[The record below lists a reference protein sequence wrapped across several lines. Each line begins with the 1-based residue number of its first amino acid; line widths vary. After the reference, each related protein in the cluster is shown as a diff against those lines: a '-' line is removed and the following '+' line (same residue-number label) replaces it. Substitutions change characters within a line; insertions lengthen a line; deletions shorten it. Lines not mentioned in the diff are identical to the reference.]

1 MRITNLSSNKET
13 IQMVGELKLR
23 DDDLVMSNIIPN
35 QELD

>member
-1 MRITNLSSNKET
+1 
-13 IQMVGELKLR
+13 MVGELKLR